1 MGRQVSEKTYYAE
14 RLLSTPH
21 PRSPSGLPYTKAE
34 AAKEAGIAL
43 PTLYHHLNKK
53 RKEDK

>member
-1 MGRQVSEKTYYAE
+1 MGRPISDKTYHAIK
-14 RLLSTPH
+14 LLFTPH
-21 PRSPSGLPYTKAE
+21 PRSPSGQPYTKAE

-53 RKEDK
+53 QNVK

>member
-1 MGRQVSEKTYYAE
+1 MGRPVSEKTYYAE

-21 PRSPSGLPYTKAE
+21 PRSPSGQPYTKAE

-53 RKEDK
+53 RKDEK